1 MSDADD
7 ADILLPP
14 RQVAVGG
21 RTVTVRELRFAQ
33 ALDLHAAVQAVLAPL
48 HAHYTDDGIDSDNVT
63 AALAQHPAQALALL
77 AASTGEPPDW
87 LAALGPAEGYLL
99 LVHFVAAHVGFFV
112 TRLELQRQVA
122 LSRAQQLAS
131 LSASPASS
139 ATGTPPMH

>member
-21 RTVTVRELRFAQ
+21 RTVAVRELTFAQ
-33 ALDLHAAVQAVLAPL
+33 ALDLHAAVQAVLAPMQP
-48 HAHYTDDGIDSDNVT
+48 HYTDGGIDRDDVA

-112 TRLELQRQVA
+112 TRLELQRQVE
-122 LSRAQQLAS
+122 LSRAKRLAS
-131 LSASPASS
+131 PSASPASS